1 MRYYLAQ
8 TDGVFT
14 PSGGENQALD
24 IVSQAIDLSRQTIE
38 AWNLAWND
46 VISPLDDGLWTG
58 MVHLGLVLAA
68 VSILYMALVSGKEI
82 LDKQSWSELATLFV
96 WPLVIIFFLGGNGSL
111 LAQTTL
117 LLRNFGYA
125 QVQNVLNVQLG
136 ELTYRDAI
144 TRLGISAAAKEAL
157 QNLYSECQGLT
168 GQELV
173 ACWDEKKERAQAIMQ
188 QAEQQAKTPL
198 DGLRTFGEA
207 LINAAGASTIGTVGR
222 AVFDP
227 GGFLRDNS
235 LPLIRFFLF
244 SLQWA
249 FVNILEAALLLTAL
263 FGPIAMGLS
272 LLPFQGRPIFAWLT
286 GFLSLIGAQLGYNI
300 LVGLVAAVVVRSGGE
315 IVTDLAFAAFLS
327 LFAPALALLIARGGG
342 LALYNGLANN
352 IKALLDFASNA
363 VGVASSVALTKFL
376 R

>member
-1 MRYYLAQ
+1 
-8 TDGVFT
+8 
-14 PSGGENQALD
+14 
-24 IVSQAIDLSRQTIE
+24 
-38 AWNLAWND
+38 
-46 VISPLDDGLWTG
+46 
-58 MVHLGLVLAA
+58 
-68 VSILYMALVSGKEI
+68 
-82 LDKQSWSELATLFV
+82 
-96 WPLVIIFFLGGNGSL
+96 
-111 LAQTTL
+111 
-117 LLRNFGYA
+117 
-125 QVQNVLNVQLG
+125 
-136 ELTYRDAI
+136 
-144 TRLGISAAAKEAL
+144 
-157 QNLYSECQGLT
+157 LT

-173 ACWDEKKERAQAIMQ
+173 ACWDDKKERAQAIMQ

-207 LINAAGASTIGTVGR
+207 LINAAGATTIGTVGR

-263 FGPIAMGLS
+263 FVPIAMGLS